1 VRRLAL
7 AAALVA
13 LAITPAGCGGDA
25 DAGES
30 GPLVVFAASS
40 LREVAARLEPE
51 AEYVFAGS
59 DELAAQIRDGADA
72 DLFLS
77 ASGQPVADLRDA
89 ELVDEPVPFASNR
102 LVVVVPEANPGG
114 VSSFA
119 DLARRGLKLIL
130 GGEGVPVGDY
140 AREALAAAG
149 LEEALDN
156 VVSLEEDV
164 RGVLGKVALDEAD
177 AGIVYATD
185 VAAAAGDVRVVD
197 IPADVQPNVRYY
209 AAVVGE
215 GDRDAAEEYLE
226 RLRGEE
232 GQRILADAG
241 FTPR

>member
-1 VRRLAL
+1 VKRLAL
-7 AAALVA
+7 AAGLIA
-13 LAITPAGCGGDA
+13 LALTPAGCGGDA
-25 DAGES
+25 DAGGS

-40 LREVAARLEPE
+40 LREVAPQLEPE
-51 AEYVFAGS
+51 ADYVFAGS

-77 ASGQPVADLRDA
+77 ASEQPLVDLRAA
-89 ELVDEPVPFASNR
+89 ELVDEAVPFASNR
-102 LVVVVPEANPGG
+102 LVVVVPKANPGD

-119 DLARRGLKLIL
+119 DLARRGLKLVL

-185 VAAAAGDVRVVD
+185 VAAAANDVRVVD

-209 AAVVGE
+209 AVVVGE
-215 GDRDAAEEYLE
+215 GDRDAAEEYLA
-226 RLRGEE
+226 RLRGGE

-241 FTPR
+241 FTSR